1 MTPNNLTPTSIA
13 TPSPTKQSNVFTPPP
28 PIKKTKRNN
37 SHNSPSVKYDSP
49 TQIIPAFE
57 NMNIE
62 NPEIHNIAKNKKKK
76 LKDESP
82 SQALALSPERGSKR
96 FTVFD
101 SPNKSVGRNQS
112 GVSQSTNKVLYPE
125 YDLAAFNSPP
135 PLNSTNDRKRKKQ
148 EAIDNARAK
157 SRANI
162 ERIMQFRN
170 GGSASIMSSN
180 GKMMYTLVDKNG
192 KQKVY
197 KYKKSFEKA
206 VTKQVGGFGVLKDL
220 QKQFNS
226 AFGMTPTKTKPITR
240 PAAPTRSAIS
250 TRPAAST
257 RGAPDFKT
265 DRNCPPTH
273 LYKAPNGINC
283 TNVPPATLPT
293 QQPTLP
299 KVPSKQYKLINGHPE
314 LVYEYYLPS
323 TKRKRFLQMKN
334 DNPDRVYDQLLET
347 HVPRLVKNLIGFPRK
362 TLDRATGRFIN

>member
-1 MTPNNLTPTSIA
+1 M
-13 TPSPTKQSNVFTPPP
+13 
-28 PIKKTKRNN
+28 
-37 SHNSPSVKYDSP
+37 
-49 TQIIPAFE
+49 IPAFE
-57 NMNIE
+57 NMSIG
-62 NPEIHNIAKNKKKK
+62 NPEKYNIAKNKKKN
-76 LKDESP
+76 LNDESP

-101 SPNKSVGRNQS
+101 SPNKSVGRNSS
-112 GVSQSTNKVLYPE
+112 GVSQNTNKVLYPE
-125 YDLAAFNSPP
+125 YDLVAFNSPP
-135 PLNSTNDRKRKKQ
+135 PIKNDRKRKKQ
-148 EAIDNARAK
+148 EAVDNARAK
-157 SRANI
+157 YRANI
-162 ERIMQFRN
+162 ERFTQFRN

-180 GKMMYTLVDKNG
+180 GKTIYRLVDKNG
-192 KQKVY
+192 KEKVY

-226 AFGMTPTKTKPITR
+226 AFGMTPPKTKPITR
-240 PAAPTRSAIS
+240 PAAPTRSAASTRSAIS

-273 LYKAPNGINC
+273 PYKAPNGINC